1 MSSFRERWG
10 SLTVEQV
17 LELNKKAQQTCEEDS

>member
-1 MSSFRERWG
+1 MSSFREHWG
-10 SLTVEQV
+10 SLTVEQI

>member
-10 SLTVEQV
+10 GLTVEQV
-17 LELNKKAQQTCEEDS
+17 LELNRKAQQTCEEDS

>member
-1 MSSFRERWG
+1 MTFAERWG

-17 LELNKKAQQTCEEDS
+17 LELNKKAKESMEVDG